1 MVTAD
6 NPEGSV
12 SAAEPAGETGIKP
25 GIYLEEKKS
34 TIGTAGTAK
43 ATEYRTF
50 WVTLTVAEHS
60 AVMVVLDDDFKP
72 TGIKDTFTQDILQG
86 PGWHFIAEGEKR
98 YQRLRPLLDRML
110 APPPKPAAATAAKSA
125 AANWWGGGDASGA
138 AKKTSLTWTKLKR
151 RRPRPDPK
159 KAAGGITNQ

>member
-50 WVTLTVAEHS
+50 WVTLTLAEHS

-86 PGWHFIAEGEKR
+86 PGWHFIADGEKR

-138 AKKTSLTWTKLKR
+138 AKKDLFNLDKAKK
-151 RRPRPDPK
+151 PAAKAGPK
-159 KAAGGITNQ
+159 KGGWWDN